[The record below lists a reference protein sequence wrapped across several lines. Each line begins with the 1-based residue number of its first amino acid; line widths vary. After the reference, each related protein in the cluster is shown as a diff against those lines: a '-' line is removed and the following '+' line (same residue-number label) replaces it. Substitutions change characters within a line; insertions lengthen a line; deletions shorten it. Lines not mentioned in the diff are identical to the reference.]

1 MSGNNFIIIVIMILT
16 MLFVLISVGPLIFF

>member
-1 MSGNNFIIIVIMILT
+1 VSGNNFIVMVIMILT